1 MRKERKKWK
10 WDYIKKMREYRQ
22 EYIELYCKKKKNK
35 KNPFTTTEAER
46 FDFLEKKLEYD
57 TILL

>member
-1 MRKERKKWK
+1 
-10 WDYIKKMREYRQ
+10 MREYRQ